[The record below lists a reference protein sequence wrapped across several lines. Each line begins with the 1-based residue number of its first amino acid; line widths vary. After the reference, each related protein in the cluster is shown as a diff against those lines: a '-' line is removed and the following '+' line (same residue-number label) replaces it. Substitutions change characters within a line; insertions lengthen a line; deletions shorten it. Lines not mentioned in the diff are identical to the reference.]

1 MALCRRLLGSRGCG
15 NTLALRD
22 VLVEA
27 RKAGAKGSFASPSD
41 LQSKSHGR
49 AFSSLL
55 ANWQNMRVSSNSR
68 VQAGE
73 NFEACAAHH
82 HLQVR
87 HVYVEVIDN
96 DLDAAIKV
104 YKRKMN
110 NAKIEDKL
118 KEKRYYSKPSERR
131 KLAKHYKKLN
141 RARRELGAKVRT
153 VKHRMEKI
161 QEVRKLEKAEKRAK
175 AAAAAAA
182 SAQKSES
189 SR

>member
-1 MALCRRLLGSRGCG
+1 M
-15 NTLALRD
+15 
-22 VLVEA
+22 
-27 RKAGAKGSFASPSD
+27 
-41 LQSKSHGR
+41 
-49 AFSSLL
+49 
-55 ANWQNMRVSSNSR
+55 
-68 VQAGE
+68 
-73 NFEACAAHH
+73 
-82 HLQVR
+82 
-87 HVYVEVIDN
+87 YVEVIDN

-182 SAQKSES
+182 AQKSQS